1 MLRPFFLMATLLMA
15 LSSKAELAYWLIS
28 PAQDS
33 LRVAV
38 DNRAL
43 AADSLGWTT
52 VYDTHGNPLFKTDY
66 LLRPFSESLAVLTQ
80 KTSNELVGFINV
92 GGQYTPLPKGV
103 AVYDD
108 PYFHNGFLIFMND
121 GIYNYY
127 NNKGQVVNFPVN
139 ARAYPFSHGYAPY
152 MTYAQ
157 MEKRKD
163 PYYSYYRTEGKPMQ
177 YSIVHDKEMKNF
189 DPHDVQFLSGI
200 SPDGRGV
207 AIIKNKVYWF
217 NTSNGYFE
225 PMLWGNDPKIKNRHL
240 QLTSNYDVYFENL
253 PTDSVVIRAKYGKNL
268 SATLRFDKRLIPT
281 WFTFEGED
289 LSFAPA
295 PPAPYVYPSDLKAYK
310 EGDLWGLTHKGQK
323 ALPPQFDQVG
333 LLNGN
338 TAFVKKHGKWGLLA
352 YLPADNFELEMNQNK
367 AIAFRHKAIES
378 ELCLRFPQLVPAKDV
393 VVQFPD
399 TKSCKI
405 EQTSRMIGGNE
416 FGHVVTY
423 KCTLGIPSS
432 LPDTVVPLTYEPF
445 QVSINNIQFFDRPI
459 TVDAWH
465 YKLYNVDPIDSE
477 TTISGGVASFTFN
490 VDIQRT
496 LGESD
501 YPFDVK
507 AQGQDVT
514 VTCEKISE
522 VRYKCN
528 IYDLHDGINNIN
540 VLVIE
545 EGCPPSVF
553 PFEVNY
559 TKPRKQAKEAV
570 VVRKKTPEKPAE
582 PSGNQLIK
590 MDL

>member
-1 MLRPFFLMATLLMA
+1 MSRFILFLATLLVA
-15 LSSKAELAYWLIS
+15 LTSRAELAYWLIA

-80 KTSNELVGFINV
+80 KTSDEIVGFINV
-92 GGQYTPLPKGV
+92 GGQYKELPKAFV
-103 AVYDD
+103 AYDD
-108 PYFHNGFLIFMND
+108 PYFHNGYLIFVRD
-121 GIYNYY
+121 GIYNYF
-127 NNKGQVVNFPVN
+127 NNKGEAQNFSIN
-139 ARAYPFSHGYAPY
+139 AKAYPFSGGYAPY
-152 MTYAQ
+152 LTYGQ

-163 PYYSYYRTEGKPMQ
+163 PYYNYYRIEGKPMQ
-177 YSIVHDKEMKNF
+177 YSIVNDKELKNF

-200 SPDGRGV
+200 APDGRGV
-207 AIIKNKVYWF
+207 AVIKNKLYWF
-217 NTSNGYFE
+217 NTSNGFFE
-225 PMLWGNDPKIKNRHL
+225 PMEWGNDPKAKNRHL
-240 QLTSNYDVYFENL
+240 QLTQNYDVYFENL
-253 PTDSVVIRAKYGKNL
+253 PVDSVLIRARYGKNL

-281 WFTFEGED
+281 RFTFEGEE
-289 LSFAPA
+289 LSFEPA
-295 PPAPYVYPSDLKAYK
+295 PPKPYVYPSNLTAYK
-310 EGDLWGLTHKGQK
+310 EGDLWGLNHKGQK
-323 ALPPQFDQVG
+323 ALPAQFDQVG

-338 TAFVKKHGKWGLLA
+338 TAFVKKNGHWGLLA
-352 YLPADNFELEMNQNK
+352 YLPADNFELEMNQGK

-378 ELCLRFPQLVPAKDV
+378 DLCLRFPPLIPAKDV

-405 EQTSRMIGGNE
+405 DQTSRSIGGNE

-496 LGESD
+496 LGETD

-507 AQGQDVT
+507 AQGQDVA

-559 TKPRKQAKEAV
+559 TKPKKQGKEAV
-570 VVRKKTPEKPAE
+570 VVRKKTPEKPA
-582 PSGNQLIK
+582 
-590 MDL
+590 